1 MKRNLLM
8 LLMVV
13 GMTLTAMGANIFSIS
28 TVEGAPGETVIVDVG
43 FENDSDIVV
52 AELTI
57 PLVNKQLTYI
67 DGSCSLNTDRIN
79 GHQVSAGMTDKGLR
93 IIIYNIGLN
102 PLVGN
107 SGNLLSFRLRLG
119 KDPMTYPLTASVI
132 VGDANGKQLDASV
145 SNGSVTILAPELT
158 IVTTSID
165 YGHIP
170 IRSSYTRSIS
180 LKNSGNQKLTIS
192 DAQFSAPE
200 FSTKQIPMVIEPGAT
215 KNMTINYAPINR
227 GSISETVTFISDA
240 INGKQK
246 ATLVADP
253 FSVNELHIGKTS
265 GNSDEEATI
274 TLTMNNMEPI
284 VGMQCSFTM
293 PEQLVFVEGSFK
305 PSQRAASH
313 LAHATMEGNRL
324 TLFMYS
330 ASNAEMAGDD
340 GEIATFKVRLNGRNG
355 TYYLHPTDVVLSNI
369 TIENMVSATSY
380 GYVTIQSPVLSCNSS
395 LDMGI
400 SPVTETTT
408 SSFALRNTG
417 KIPLTIDRVTFLAE
431 GYRVT
436 DKLPINIAA
445 GKSANI
451 NVAYTPSVR
460 GSHSTTMNIYTNDPD
475 NRMKTVAV
483 SGEIFEPNYIRL
495 SGEEQADGYD
505 LIISLENYTDI
516 VALQLDIKAPA
527 NMTTDGNQL
536 SLSNRLNGL
545 AASLWDIGDDTYRV
559 VVYSLSNAKIVGN
572 NGELL
577 RVKFSGSEFLNSVV
591 NVGNIIISNAKSENM
606 ASHKDVSFVI
616 PPTLVK
622 EVAIDKQEVSLRA
635 NDTATLAVTV
645 LPAFAT
651 DKSIVWTS
659 SDTSVATVD
668 QTGTVKAIG
677 VGEATITATAADG
690 SGRSA
695 SCMVTVLATSGDVNN
710 DGKINITD
718 IIATASYILGNNPTR
733 FVFEAADMNHSNS
746 INVTDIIGI
755 ASIIL
760 NGGASHSPKAFSPAT
775 ESSDYLHAENF
786 GIGEHQSKSLSI
798 NLHNTRNYT
807 AFQMDV
813 HIPEGLRIEDC
824 KLSDRGSDHTID
836 YQVMTEGV
844 VRVIAYSIS
853 NSAFAGND
861 GCLVELTLSADDSFE
876 GATISIDEIIFA
888 EADMTEHH
896 FDAISLDADYVG
908 IDDVE
913 NDACKVYADGQAIII
928 ESSCAQSATISRIDG
943 ISHLV
948 ELSEGKNEIKVAD
961 RGVYIV
967 KTNSKTTKLIIK

>member
-1 MKRNLLM
+1 
-8 LLMVV
+8 MVV
-13 GMTLTAMGANIFSIS
+13 GLTLTTLGANIFSIS
-28 TVEGAPGETVIVDVG
+28 SVEGKPGDVVTVDVDMQS
-43 FENDSDIVV
+43 EATAAV
-52 AELTI
+52 AEIVI
-57 PLVNKQLTYI
+57 PLYDKQVTFI
-67 DGSCSLNTDRIN
+67 DGSCELSDERCD
-79 GHQVSAGMTDKGLR
+79 GHQMQAAMTAEGLR
-93 IIIYNIGLN
+93 IVIYSISLN
-102 PLVGN
+102 PFKGDTGRLF
-107 SGNLLSFRLRLG
+107 SFNVKLG
-119 KDPMTYPLTASVI
+119 KEPMTYPLKGTAI
-132 VGDANGKQLDASV
+132 VGDAQGNQLQSSV
-145 SNGSVTILAPELT
+145 TAGAVTILAPKLT
-158 IVTTSID
+158 VVTTSTD

-170 IRSSYTRSIS
+170 IRSTYTRYIS
-180 LKNSGNQKLTIS
+180 LQNSGNKTLNIS
-192 DAQFSAPE
+192 DVQFSASE
-200 FSTKQIPMVIEPGAT
+200 FSVENLSFSIAPG
-215 KNMTINYAPINR
+215 MTMRVAINYAPVNR
-227 GSISETVTFISDA
+227 GAISETVTFISNA

-305 PSQRAASH
+305 PSQRATSH

-355 TYYLHPTDVVLSNI
+355 TYYLQPTDVVLSNI

-436 DKLPINIAA
+436 DKLPISIAA

-505 LIISLENYTDI
+505 LIISLDNYTDI

-545 AASLWDIGDDTYRV
+545 AASLWNIGDDTYRV
-559 VVYSLSNAKIVGN
+559 VVYSLSNAKIAGN

-606 ASHKDVSFVI
+606 ASHKDVSFII

-635 NDTATLAVTV
+635 NETATLSVTV

-651 DKSIVWTS
+651 DKSIIWTS
-659 SDTSVATVD
+659 SDTAVATVD
-668 QTGTVKAIG
+668 QTGMVKAKG

-695 SCMVTVLATSGDVNN
+695 SCMVTVLATPGDVNN

-798 NLHNTRNYT
+798 NLHNTHNYT

-836 YQVMTEGV
+836 YQMMTDGV
-844 VRVIAYSIS
+844 VRIIAYSIS

-861 GCLVELTLSADDSFE
+861 GCVVELTVSADDTFE
-876 GATISIDEIIFA
+876 GATISIDQIIFA

-913 NDACKVYADGQAIII
+913 NDACKVYTEGQTIII
-928 ESSCAQSATISRIDG
+928 ESSCDQSATISRIDG

-948 ELSEGKNEIKVAD
+948 ELSEGRNEIKVAD

-967 KTNSKTTKLIIK
+967 KTNSKITKLIIK

>member
-1 MKRNLLM
+1 
-8 LLMVV
+8 MVV
-13 GMTLTAMGANIFSIS
+13 GFTLTTLGANIFSIS
-28 TVEGAPGETVIVDVG
+28 SVEGKPGDVVTVDVDMQCD
-43 FENDSDIVV
+43 EAAAV
-52 AELTI
+52 AEIVI
-57 PLVNKQLTYI
+57 PLYDKQVTFI
-67 DGSCSLNTDRIN
+67 NGSCELSDERCD
-79 GHQVSAGMTDKGLR
+79 GHQMQAAMTAEGLR
-93 IIIYNIGLN
+93 IVIYSISLN
-102 PLVGN
+102 PFKGDT
-107 SGNLLSFRLRLG
+107 GRLLSFNVKLG
-119 KDPMTYPLTASVI
+119 KEPMTYPLKGTAI
-132 VGDANGKQLDASV
+132 VGDAQGNQLQSSV
-145 SNGSVTILAPELT
+145 TAGAVTILSPKLT
-158 IVTTSID
+158 VVTTSTD

-170 IRSSYTRSIS
+170 IRSTYTRYIS
-180 LKNSGNQKLTIS
+180 LQNSGNKTLNIS
-192 DAQFSAPE
+192 DVEFSASE
-200 FSTKQIPMVIEPGAT
+200 FSVENLSFSIAPG
-215 KNMTINYAPINR
+215 MTLRVAINYAPVNR
-227 GSISETVTFISDA
+227 GAISESVTFISDA

-355 TYYLHPTDVVLSNI
+355 TYYLHPTDVVLSNV
-369 TIENMVSATSY
+369 TVENMVSATSY
-380 GYVTIQSPVLSCNSS
+380 GYVTIKSPVLSCNSS
-395 LDMGI
+395 LDMGS

-408 SSFALRNTG
+408 SSFALHNTG
-417 KIPLTIDRVTFLAE
+417 RIPLTIDRMTFLAE

-436 DKLPINIAA
+436 DKLPISIAA

-483 SGEIFEPNYIRL
+483 SGEIFEPNYIQL
-495 SGEEQADGYD
+495 SGEEQVDGYD
-505 LIISLENYTDI
+505 LIISLDNYTDI

-559 VVYSLSNAKIVGN
+559 VVYSLSNAKISGN
-572 NGELL
+572 NGELF
-577 RVKFSGSEFLNSVV
+577 RVKFSGNGFLNSVV
-591 NVGNIIISNAKSENM
+591 SANNIIISDARSENM
-606 ASHKDVSFVI
+606 SSHSDVSFII

-635 NDTATLAVTV
+635 NETATLSVTV

-651 DKSIVWTS
+651 DKSIIWTS

-668 QTGTVKAIG
+668 QVGTVKAIG

-695 SCMVTVLATSGDVNN
+695 SCMVTVLATPGDVNN

-718 IIATASYILGNNPTR
+718 IIATASYILGNNPAR

-760 NGGASHSPKAFSPAT
+760 NGGASHSPKTFSPAT
-775 ESSDYLHAENF
+775 ESSNYLHAENF
-786 GIGEHQSKSLSI
+786 GIGEHQSKSLNI

-836 YQVMTEGV
+836 YQVMTDGV

-853 NSAFAGND
+853 NSAFVGND
-861 GCLVELTLSADDSFE
+861 GCLVELTVSADDTFE
-876 GATISIDEIIFA
+876 GATISIDQIIFA

-908 IDDVE
+908 IDNVE

-948 ELSEGKNEIKVAD
+948 EISEGKNEIKVAD

-967 KTNSKTTKLIIK
+967 KTNSKTTKLVIK

>member
-1 MKRNLLM
+1 
-8 LLMVV
+8 MVV
-13 GMTLTAMGANIFSIS
+13 GLTLTAMGANIFSIS
-28 TVEGAPGETVIVDVG
+28 TTEGRPGDVVTIDVDMQCDEAAAVA
-43 FENDSDIVV
+43 DI
-52 AELTI
+52 LI
-57 PLVNKQLTYI
+57 PLYDKQVTFI
-67 DGSCSLNTDRIN
+67 DESCILNEERCN
-79 GHQVSAGMTDKGLR
+79 GHQMQAATTTEGLR
-93 IIIYNIGLN
+93 IVIYSIGLE
-102 PLVGN
+102 PFVGQ
-107 SGNLLSFRLRLG
+107 SGRLLSFKVKLG
-119 KDPMTYPLTASVI
+119 KEPMTYPLTGTSI
-132 VGDANGKQLDASV
+132 VGDAQGNQLDASV
-145 SNGSVTILAPELT
+145 SNGAVTILSPKLT
-158 IVTTSID
+158 VVTTSVD

-192 DAQFSAPE
+192 DTQFSAPE

-215 KNMTINYAPINR
+215 KSMTINYAPINR
-227 GSISETVTFISDA
+227 GAISETVTFISDA

-293 PEQLVFVEGSFK
+293 PEQLVFIEGSFK
-305 PSQRAASH
+305 PSQRAESH

-436 DKLPINIAA
+436 DKLPISIAA

-475 NRMKTVAV
+475 NRMKTVAI

-505 LIISLENYTDI
+505 LIISLDNYTDI

-559 VVYSLSNAKIVGN
+559 VVYSLSNAKIAGN

-606 ASHKDVSFVI
+606 ASHRDVSFVI
-616 PPTLVK
+616 PPTLVR
-622 EVAIDKQEVSLRA
+622 EVTIDKQEVSLKA

-659 SDTSVATVD
+659 SDTAVATVD

-677 VGEATITATAADG
+677 VGEAIITATAADG

-695 SCMVTVLATSGDVNN
+695 SCMVTVLATPGDVNN

-718 IIATASYILGNNPTR
+718 IIATASYILGNNSTR

-760 NGGASHSPKAFSPAT
+760 NGGASHSPKALSPAT

-786 GIGEHQSKSLSI
+786 SIGEHQSKSLSI

-813 HIPEGLRIEDC
+813 HIPEGLSIEEC

-836 YQVMTEGV
+836 YQVMTDGV

-853 NSAFAGND
+853 NSEFAGND
-861 GCLVELTLSADDSFE
+861 GCLVELTVSADDTFE
-876 GATISIDEIIFA
+876 GATISIDGIIFA
-888 EADMTEHH
+888 EADMTEYH

-913 NDACKVYADGQAIII
+913 NDACKVFADGQAIII
-928 ESSCAQSATISRIDG
+928 ESSCDQSATISRIDG

-948 ELSEGKNEIKVAD
+948 ELSEGRNEIKVAD

-967 KTNSKTTKLIIK
+967 KTNSKTTKLVIK

>member
-1 MKRNLLM
+1 MKRNLLT
-8 LLMVV
+8 LLMAV

-43 FENDSDIVV
+43 LENDSDIVV

-79 GHQVSAGMTDKGLR
+79 GHQVSVGMTDKGLR

-145 SNGSVTILAPELT
+145 NNGSVTILAPELT

-180 LKNSGNQKLTIS
+180 LKNTGNKTLHIS

-200 FSTKQIPMVIEPGAT
+200 FSTKHIPIDIEPGAT
-215 KNMTINYAPINR
+215 QNITINYAPVNR
-227 GSISETVTFISDA
+227 GAISETVTFISDA

-355 TYYLHPTDVVLSNI
+355 TYYLRPTDVVLSNI

-395 LDMGI
+395 LDMGS

-436 DKLPINIAA
+436 DKLPISIAA

-460 GSHSTTMNIYTNDPD
+460 GSHSTMMNIYTNDPD

-559 VVYSLSNAKIVGN
+559 VVYSLSNAKIAGN

-577 RVKFSGSEFLNSVV
+577 RVKFTGSEFLNSVV

-616 PPTLVK
+616 PPTLVR
-622 EVAIDKQEVSLRA
+622 EVTIDKQEVSIRA
-635 NDTATLAVTV
+635 KETATLAVTV

-668 QTGTVKAIG
+668 QAGTVKAIG

-695 SCMVTVLATSGDVNN
+695 SCMVTVLATPGDVNN

-718 IIATASYILGNNPTR
+718 IIATASYILGNNPAR
-733 FVFEAADMNHSNS
+733 FVYEAADMNHSNS

-798 NLHNTRNYT
+798 NLHSTRNYT

-824 KLSDRGSDHTID
+824 KLSNRGSDHTID
-836 YQVMTEGV
+836 YQVMTDGV
-844 VRVIAYSIS
+844 LRIIAYSIS

-861 GCLVELTLSADDSFE
+861 GCLVELTVSADDTFE

-908 IDDVE
+908 IDNVE

-948 ELSEGKNEIKVAD
+948 EISEGRNKIKVAD

>member
-1 MKRNLLM
+1 MKRNLLT
-8 LLMVV
+8 LLMAV

-28 TVEGAPGETVIVDVG
+28 TAEGRPGDVVTIDVDMQCDEAAAVA
-43 FENDSDIVV
+43 DI
-52 AELTI
+52 LI
-57 PLVNKQLTYI
+57 PLYDKQVTFI
-67 DGSCSLNTDRIN
+67 DGSCILNEERCN
-79 GHQVSAGMTDKGLR
+79 GHQMQAATTTEGLR
-93 IIIYNIGLN
+93 IVIYSIGLE
-102 PLVGN
+102 PFVGQ
-107 SGNLLSFRLRLG
+107 SGRLLSFNVKLG
-119 KDPMTYPLTASVI
+119 KEPMTYPLTGTSI
-132 VGDANGKQLDASV
+132 VGDAQGNQLDASV
-145 SNGSVTILAPELT
+145 SNGAVTILSPKLT
-158 IVTTSID
+158 VVTTSVD

-170 IRSSYTRSIS
+170 IRSNYTRSIS

-215 KNMTINYAPINR
+215 KSMTINYAPINR
-227 GSISETVTFISDA
+227 GAISETVTFISDA

-330 ASNAEMAGDD
+330 ATNAEMAGDE

-395 LDMGI
+395 LDMGS

-436 DKLPINIAA
+436 DKLPISIAA

-505 LIISLENYTDI
+505 LIISLDNYTDI

-545 AASLWDIGDDTYRV
+545 AASLWDIGDNTYRV

-616 PPTLVK
+616 PPTLVR
-622 EVAIDKQEVSLRA
+622 EVTIDKQEVSLKA
-635 NDTATLAVTV
+635 NETATLAVTV

-651 DKSIVWTS
+651 DKSVTWTS
-659 SDTSVATVD
+659 SNKSVATVD
-668 QTGTVKAIG
+668 AKGVVTAIAL
-677 VGEATITATAADG
+677 GEATITATTTDG
-690 SGRSA
+690 SNLSA
-695 SCMVTVLATSGDVNN
+695 SCKVTVVPVLAMSIELDKTELDAMEM
-710 DGKINITD
+710 TEFQLT
-718 IIATASYILGNNPTR
+718 ATVLPENTTNKGVVWSSSDN
-733 FVFEAADMNHSNS
+733 E
-746 INVTDIIGI
+746 I
-755 ASIIL
+755 ASVDETGLVKMLRVGSVVIT
-760 NGGASHSPKAFSPAT
+760 AT
-775 ESSDYLHAENF
+775 TVD
-786 GIGEHQSKSLSI
+786 
-798 NLHNTRNYT
+798 
-807 AFQMDV
+807 
-813 HIPEGLRIEDC
+813 
-824 KLSDRGSDHTID
+824 GSD
-836 YQVMTEGV
+836 
-844 VRVIAYSIS
+844 
-853 NSAFAGND
+853 
-861 GCLVELTLSADDSFE
+861 LSASCLI
-876 GATISIDEIIFA
+876 TIV
-888 EADMTEHH
+888 
-896 FDAISLDADYVG
+896 VG

-913 NDACKVYADGQAIII
+913 GDNVIVATIGDNIVVKNAKLGSNVRVYAADGSIISSEVATEGDVVI
-928 ESSCAQSATISRIDG
+928 EAPVKGIYVVAIDG
-943 ISHLV
+943 KSF
-948 ELSEGKNEIKVAD
+948 KVM
-961 RGVYIV
+961 V
-967 KTNSKTTKLIIK
+967 K

>member
-1 MKRNLLM
+1 
-8 LLMVV
+8 MVV
-13 GMTLTAMGANIFSIS
+13 GLTLTTLGANIFSIS
-28 TVEGAPGETVIVDVG
+28 SVEGKPGDVVTVDVDMQS
-43 FENDSDIVV
+43 EATAAV
-52 AELTI
+52 AEIVI
-57 PLVNKQLTYI
+57 PLYDKQVTFI
-67 DGSCSLNTDRIN
+67 DGSCELSDERCD
-79 GHQVSAGMTDKGLR
+79 GHQMQAAMTAEGLR
-93 IIIYNIGLN
+93 IVIYSISLN
-102 PLVGN
+102 PFKGDTGRLF
-107 SGNLLSFRLRLG
+107 SFNVKLG
-119 KDPMTYPLTASVI
+119 KEPMTYPLKGTAI
-132 VGDANGKQLDASV
+132 VGDAQGNQLQSSV
-145 SNGSVTILAPELT
+145 TAGAVTILAPKLT
-158 IVTTSID
+158 VVTTSTD

-170 IRSSYTRSIS
+170 IRSTYTRYIS
-180 LKNSGNQKLTIS
+180 LQNSGNKTLNIS
-192 DAQFSAPE
+192 DVQFSASE
-200 FSTKQIPMVIEPGAT
+200 FSVENLSFSIAPG
-215 KNMTINYAPINR
+215 MTMRVAINYAPVNR
-227 GSISETVTFISDA
+227 GAISETVTFISNA

-305 PSQRAASH
+305 PSQRATSH

-355 TYYLHPTDVVLSNI
+355 TYYLQPTDVVLSNI

-395 LDMGI
+395 LDMGS

-436 DKLPINIAA
+436 DKLPISIAA

-505 LIISLENYTDI
+505 LIISLDNYTDI

-545 AASLWDIGDDTYRV
+545 AASLWNIGDDTYRV
-559 VVYSLSNAKIVGN
+559 VVYSLSNAKIAGN

-606 ASHKDVSFVI
+606 ASHKDVSFII

-635 NDTATLAVTV
+635 NETATLSVTV

-651 DKSIVWTS
+651 DKSIIWTS
-659 SDTSVATVD
+659 SDTAVATVD
-668 QTGTVKAIG
+668 QTGMVKAKG

-695 SCMVTVLATSGDVNN
+695 SCMVTVLATPGDVNN

-798 NLHNTRNYT
+798 NLHNTHNYT

-836 YQVMTEGV
+836 YQMMTDGV
-844 VRVIAYSIS
+844 VRIIAYSIS

-861 GCLVELTLSADDSFE
+861 GCVVELTVSADDTFE
-876 GATISIDEIIFA
+876 GATISIDQIIFA

-913 NDACKVYADGQAIII
+913 NDACKVYTEGQTIII
-928 ESSCAQSATISRIDG
+928 ESSCDQSATISRIDG

-948 ELSEGKNEIKVAD
+948 ELSEGRNEIKVAD

-967 KTNSKTTKLIIK
+967 KTNSKITKLIIK